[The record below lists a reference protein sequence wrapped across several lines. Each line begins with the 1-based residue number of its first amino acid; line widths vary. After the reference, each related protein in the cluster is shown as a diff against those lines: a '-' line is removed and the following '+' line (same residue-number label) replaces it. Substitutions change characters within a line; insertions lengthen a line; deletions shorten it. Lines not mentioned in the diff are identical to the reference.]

1 MDRYARVAVNVPGM
15 RDLFDYVIPKSLTGE
30 ILPGCLVE
38 VPFGAQTVQGVVTHL
53 LTSTVIQEIRPI
65 SALIDDLPALTSVQL
80 ELGKKLADNYLAPL
94 SDFLNLMLP
103 PGLSQRADSLYA
115 LNLPEDFDPDTVTPI
130 QQLII
135 KRLKEK
141 GPQRGR
147 QLEAAFRH
155 VDWRRS
161 ARALARKGL
170 LTSRAVLSKPKVSP
184 KTARTVRLA
193 ISTEFL
199 GDALETAGQKGSAAR
214 ERRQAILRLLATE
227 GEALDTSYIYASS
240 GGNSSDLNDLYKKG
254 FIVYG
259 EEEVLRDPLAGR
271 EVTPDKPPVL
281 TDEQQD
287 AWSHIEAVMG
297 AQGKSKPVLLHGV
310 TGSGKTELYMRAIAK
325 ALSQGKQ
332 AIVLV
337 PEISL
342 TPQTI
347 ERFIARF
354 GRQVGVIHSKLS
366 PGERYDTWR
375 RAREADFSIA
385 IGPRSALFTPFPN
398 AGVIVLDEFHDESYI
413 QTDFNPYYNAVEAA
427 IVLGRLSRAL
437 VILGSATPDV
447 SIYFRAERE
456 KWPRIELKERIA
468 AHGQMAST
476 GSATEKSVGN
486 TAHGQEASTDSAT
499 GKSERIT
506 VHGQMTSI
514 SAAAGKAEEDTLPL
528 PEVSVVDMRE
538 ELRAG
543 NSSIFSQEL
552 REQIERT
559 LRNREQAILL
569 LNRRG
574 TATWVFC
581 RDCGHT
587 LKCPRCELP
596 LTWHGGSAQLVCHIC
611 GYTRKMP
618 ANCPNCRSRRIKQFG
633 TGTEKVESELQSL
646 YPKVRLL
653 RWDADTA
660 SGKGA
665 EEVIMAHFRQHNA
678 DILIGTQMLSK
689 GLDLPLVTLVGVVLA
704 DAGLN
709 FPDYRTAERTFQLLT
724 QAAGRAGRSALG
736 GRVVLQTF
744 QPEHYAIR
752 HAAGHDFHGFYT
764 DEIDQRRA
772 LRYPPFVRMLR
783 FETRD
788 LKNDA
793 AREAAQAVYRRLK
806 RLVDA
811 SNDRSLELK
820 PPVPPYF
827 TRRAGYY
834 RWQVILKGSDP
845 LKLVRDE
852 DFGDVRVEVDPP
864 SLL

>member
-1 MDRYARVAVNVPGM
+1 M
-15 RDLFDYVIPKSLTGE
+15 FDYEIPESLAGE

-38 VPFGAQTVQGVVTHL
+38 VPFGAQTVQGVVTCL
-53 LTSTVIQEIRPI
+53 LATTEIQETRPI
-65 SALIDDLPALTSVQL
+65 SAMIDDLPALTPVQI
-80 ELGKKLADNYLAPL
+80 ELAEILAGKYLAPL
-94 SDFLNLMLP
+94 SDFFNLMLP
-103 PGLSQRADSLYA
+103 PGLSQRADSLYT
-115 LNLPEDFDPDTVTPI
+115 LNLPNDLDAEPLTPLQKRII
-130 QQLII
+130 Q
-135 KRLKEK
+135 RLQEK

-161 ARALARKGL
+161 AQALARKGL
-170 LTSRAVLSKPKVSP
+170 LISRAVLPKPKVSA

-193 ISTEFL
+193 ISQEQL
-199 GDALETAGQKGSAAR
+199 DDALENAGQKGSAAR
-214 ERRQAILRLLATE
+214 ERRQAILRLLASE

-240 GGNSSDLNDLYKKG
+240 GGNASDLSDLYKKG
-254 FIVYG
+254 FIDYG

-271 EVTPDKPPVL
+271 EVKPDQPPIL
-281 TDEQQD
+281 TREQQA
-287 AWSHIEAVMG
+287 AWSQIEAEIDSP
-297 AQGKSKPVLLHGV
+297 QETKPVLLHGV

-325 ALSQGKQ
+325 ALSQGQQ

-347 ERFIARF
+347 ERFTARF

-375 RAREADFSIA
+375 RARERDFSIA

-398 AGVIVLDEFHDESYI
+398 PGVIVLDEFHDESYI
-413 QTDFNPYYNAVEAA
+413 QTELNPYYNAVEAA
-427 IVLGRLSRAL
+427 IELGQLNRAL

-447 SIYFRAERE
+447 SIYFHAERE
-456 KWPRIELKERIA
+456 KWTRIELTERIL
-468 AHGQMAST
+468 AHGQMASKPQPSWGK
-476 GSATEKSVGN
+476 GSASG
-486 TAHGQEASTDSAT
+486 ASTPQPNWGKRSAY
-499 GKSERIT
+499 
-506 VHGQMTSI
+506 
-514 SAAAGKAEEDTLPL
+514 GKAENTLPL
-528 PEVSVVDMRE
+528 PEVSIIDMRE

-543 NSSIFSQEL
+543 NTSIFSREL
-552 REQIERT
+552 NEQIGKT
-559 LRNREQAILL
+559 LSNGEQAILL

-574 TATWVFC
+574 TSTWVFC
-581 RDCGHT
+581 RDCGLT

-596 LTWHGGSAQLVCHIC
+596 LTWHGGSAQLVCHVC

-618 ANCPNCRSRRIKQFG
+618 MKCPNCGSKRIKQFG
-633 TGTEKVESELQSL
+633 TGTEKVESELQAL
-646 YPKVRLL
+646 YPKARLL

-678 DILIGTQMLSK
+678 DILIGTQMLAK
-689 GLDLPLVTLVGVVLA
+689 GLDLPLVTLVGAVLA

-709 FPDYRTAERTFQLLT
+709 FPDYRTAERVFQLLT

-752 HAAGHDFHGFYT
+752 HAAGHDFKGFYAE
-764 DEIDQRRA
+764 EIDQRRA
-772 LRYPPFVRMLR
+772 LRYPPFARMVR
-783 FETRD
+783 FETRG
-788 LKNDA
+788 LKNDT
-793 AREAAQAVYRRLK
+793 AREAAQAVYRKLQ

-811 SNDRSLELK
+811 SGDRSLELN

-827 TRRAGYY
+827 ARRAGYY

-845 LKLVRDE
+845 LKLMRNE
-852 DFGDVRVEVDPP
+852 DFGDARVEVDPP

>member
-1 MDRYARVAVNVPGM
+1 MEKYARVAVNVPGLK
-15 RDLFDYVIPKSLTGE
+15 DQFDYEIPETIAGD

-38 VPFGAQTVQGVVTHL
+38 VPFGAQMVQGVVTRL
-53 LTSTVIQEIRPI
+53 MAETEITETRPI
-65 SALIDDLPALTSVQL
+65 SALIDDLPALTPTQM
-80 ELGKKLADNYLAPL
+80 ELAEILARATLAPM

-103 PGLSQRADSLYA
+103 PGLSQRADSLYS
-115 LNLPEDFDPDTVTPI
+115 LNLPEDYDLDPLTPLQQRII
-130 QQLII
+130 Q
-135 KRLKEK
+135 RLQER
-141 GPQRGR
+141 GPLRGR
-147 QLEAAFRH
+147 QLETAFRH

-161 ARALARKGL
+161 AQALARKGL
-170 LTSRAVLSKPKVSP
+170 LISHPVLPKPKVST

-193 ISTEFL
+193 ISNQQLDE
-199 GDALETAGQKGSAAR
+199 ALEKAGREGSAAR
-214 ERRQAILRLLATE
+214 ERRQAILRLLASE
-227 GEALDTSYIYASS
+227 NEALDVSYVYASS
-240 GGNSSDLNDLYKKG
+240 GGNSTDLSDLYKKG
-254 FIVYG
+254 FIHYG

-271 EVTPDKPPVL
+271 NVIPDRPPILTQEQKAAWTQVEKAMDTP
-281 TDEQQD
+281 
-287 AWSHIEAVMG
+287 G
-297 AQGKSKPVLLHGV
+297 ASKPILLHGV
-310 TGSGKTELYMRAIAK
+310 TGSGKTELYMHAIKK
-325 ALSQGKQ
+325 ALSQGRQ

-347 ERFIARF
+347 ERFTARF

-375 RAREADFSIA
+375 RAREVDFSIA

-398 AGVIVLDEFHDESYI
+398 TGVIVLDEFHDESYI
-413 QTDFNPYYNAVEAA
+413 QTEINPYYNAIEAA
-427 IVLGRLSRAL
+427 IELGRLNQAL

-447 SIYFRAERE
+447 SVYFRAERE
-456 KWPRIELKERIA
+456 KWPQIELTERIL
-468 AHGQMAST
+468 AHGQMASKPQPSWGK
-476 GSATEKSVGN
+476 GSASG
-486 TAHGQEASTDSAT
+486 ASTSSA
-499 GKSERIT
+499 S
-506 VHGQMTSI
+506 
-514 SAAAGKAEEDTLPL
+514 GKAEDTLPL

-543 NSSIFSQEL
+543 NSSIFSREL
-552 REQIERT
+552 NEQIGLT
-559 LRNREQAILL
+559 LANGEQAILL

-574 TATWVFC
+574 TSTWVFC

-587 LKCPRCELP
+587 LKCPRCDLP
-596 LTWHGGSAQLVCHIC
+596 LTWHGGSAQLVCHVC

-618 ANCPNCRSRRIKQFG
+618 AKCPNCSSTRIKQFG
-633 TGTEKVESELQSL
+633 TGTEKVESELQAL
-646 YPKVRLL
+646 YPHARLL

-678 DILIGTQMLSK
+678 DILIGTQMLAK
-689 GLDLPLVTLVGVVLA
+689 GLDLPLVTLVGAVLA

-709 FPDYRTAERTFQLLT
+709 FPDYRTAERAFQLLT

-752 HAAGHDFHGFYT
+752 HAAGHDFKGFYAE
-764 DEIDQRRA
+764 EIDQRRA
-772 LRYPPFVRMLR
+772 LRYPPFVRMVR

-788 LKNDA
+788 LKNEK
-793 AREAAQAVYRRLK
+793 AREAAQAVYRKLQ

-811 SNDRSLELK
+811 STDRSLELN

-827 TRRAGYY
+827 TRRAGYF

-845 LKLVRDE
+845 VKLIRDE
-852 DFGDVRVEVDPP
+852 DFGDARVEVDPP

>member
-1 MDRYARVAVNVPGM
+1 MEKYARVAVNVPGIK
-15 RDLFDYVIPKSLTGE
+15 DQFDYEIPETLDGD

-38 VPFGAQTVQGVVTHL
+38 VPFGAQTVQGVVTRL
-53 LTSTVIQEIRPI
+53 LASTKITETRPI
-65 SALIDDLPALTSVQL
+65 SALIDDLPVLTTSQI
-80 ELGKKLADNYLAPL
+80 ELAEILARYYLGPL
-94 SDFLNLMLP
+94 SDFFHLMLP
-103 PGLSQRADSLYA
+103 PGFSQRADSLHS
-115 LNLPEDFDPDTVTPI
+115 LNLPEDFDADSLNPLQQRII
-130 QQLII
+130 Q
-135 KRLKEK
+135 RLQER
-141 GPQRGR
+141 GPLRGR

-170 LTSRAVLSKPKVSP
+170 LISHPVLPKPKVSA

-193 ISTEFL
+193 IPIQNLNE
-199 GDALETAGQKGSAAR
+199 ALEKAGREGLAAR
-214 ERRQAILRLLATE
+214 ERRQAILRLLAAE
-227 GEALDTSYIYASS
+227 KEALDVSYVYASS
-240 GGNSSDLNDLYKKG
+240 GGNASDLSDLYKKG
-254 FIVYG
+254 FIQYG
-259 EEEVLRDPLAGR
+259 EEEVMRDPLARR
-271 EVTPDKPPVL
+271 EVIPDKPPIL
-281 TDEQQD
+281 TREQQTAWTQIEKAMD
-287 AWSHIEAVMG
+287 APG
-297 AQGKSKPVLLHGV
+297 ASKPILLHGV
-310 TGSGKTELYMRAIAK
+310 TGSGKTELYMRAITK
-325 ALSQGKQ
+325 ALSQGRQ

-347 ERFIARF
+347 ERFTARF
-354 GRQVGVIHSKLS
+354 GRRVGVIHSKLS

-398 AGVIVLDEFHDESYI
+398 TGVIVLDEFHDDSYI
-413 QTDFNPYYNAVEAA
+413 QTEINPYYNAVEAA
-427 IVLGRLSRAL
+427 VELGKLNRAL

-447 SIYFRAERE
+447 SVYFRAERE
-456 KWPRIELKERIA
+456 KWPRIELTERIM
-468 AHGQMAST
+468 AHGSQVVESAE
-476 GSATEKSVGN
+476 GS
-486 TAHGQEASTDSAT
+486 
-499 GKSERIT
+499 
-506 VHGQMTSI
+506 
-514 SAAAGKAEEDTLPL
+514 LPL

-543 NSSIFSQEL
+543 NISIFSREL
-552 REQIERT
+552 NEQIGQT
-559 LRNREQAILL
+559 LANGEQAILL

-574 TATWVFC
+574 TSTWVFC

-587 LKCPRCELP
+587 LKCPRCDLP
-596 LTWHGGSAQLVCHIC
+596 LTWHGGSAQLVCHVC

-618 ANCPNCRSRRIKQFG
+618 AKCPNCNSRRIKQFG
-633 TGTEKVESELQSL
+633 TGTEKVESELQAL
-646 YPKVRLL
+646 YPQARLL

-665 EEVIMAHFRQHNA
+665 EEVIMAHFRKHNA
-678 DILIGTQMLSK
+678 DILIGTQMLAK
-689 GLDLPLVTLVGVVLA
+689 GLDLPLVTLVGAVLA

-709 FPDYRTAERTFQLLT
+709 FPDYRTAERAFQLLT

-752 HAAGHDFHGFYT
+752 HAAGHDFKGFYAE
-764 DEIDQRRA
+764 EIDQRRA
-772 LRYPPFVRMLR
+772 LRYPPFVRMVR

-788 LKNDA
+788 LKNDS
-793 AREAAQAVYRRLK
+793 ARDAAQTVYHQLQ
-806 RLVDA
+806 RLVNA
-811 SNDRSLELK
+811 SSDRSLELY

-827 TRRAGYY
+827 ARRSGYY

-845 LKLVRDE
+845 LKLIRDD
-852 DFGDVRVEVDPP
+852 DFGNARVEVDPP